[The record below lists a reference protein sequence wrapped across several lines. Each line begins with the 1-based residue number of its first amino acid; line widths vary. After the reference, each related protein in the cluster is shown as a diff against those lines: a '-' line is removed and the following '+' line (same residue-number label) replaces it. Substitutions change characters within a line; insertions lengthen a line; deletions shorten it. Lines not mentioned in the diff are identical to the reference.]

1 MQWCGDTSGE
11 SIQWKSFSDAQRNQ
25 IDYRYVLVQTVQ
37 VVNERVQMQ
46 TVSKRQRWLGRRA
59 AGNEVQVAIAE
70 T

>member
-46 TVSKRQRWLGRRA
+46 TVSKRQR
-59 AGNEVQVAIAE
+59 
-70 T
+70 